1 MGMLTLGSGRA
12 VAGRRSNWAADGHLR
27 PFSSACLP
35 GLARLTA

>member
-12 VAGRRSNWAADGHLR
+12 VAGRRSNWAADGHLH

-35 GLARLTA
+35 GLARLTP